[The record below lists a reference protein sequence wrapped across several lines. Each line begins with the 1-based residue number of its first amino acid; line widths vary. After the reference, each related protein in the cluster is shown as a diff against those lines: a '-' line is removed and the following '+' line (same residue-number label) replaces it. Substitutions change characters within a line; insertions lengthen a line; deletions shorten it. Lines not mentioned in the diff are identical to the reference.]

1 MQYVSPARHPREKR
15 VSTPSWS
22 AMRRNCG
29 AQVGFSSMSTV
40 SCFFMMRV
48 STSSYA
54 SARSDSSSIVSA
66 RPVGTRKKK

>member
-1 MQYVSPARHPREKR
+1 
-15 VSTPSWS
+15 
-22 AMRRNCG
+22 MRRNCG